1 VTSVSTIVQIVLL
14 AGSFAAALGY
24 FALAEAP
31 PSALRAAVKTAV
43 FALFAL
49 FVATLVA
56 SGEYDP
62 FALAVVAAALALSA
76 VGDFLLALKDQQRYF
91 VLGLASFLAAHLA
104 YLVVFLPRAS
114 PPEAWPL
121 VAAIAAVAA
130 ALTFVVR
137 LTPRLGRM
145 KAPVFAYFIVI
156 MAMVVAALSIREAP
170 WVVGLG
176 AVLFALSD
184 ALIALRKF
192 WRPFPGIGA
201 LIWATY
207 CAAQYLIVF
216 GLLSAP
222 GLI

>member
-1 VTSVSTIVQIVLL
+1 VTSVLTIVQIVLL

-31 PSALRAAVKTAV
+31 PSLLRTAVKTAV

-56 SGEYDP
+56 SGEYNP
-62 FALAVVAAALALSA
+62 YALAVVAVALALSA
-76 VGDFLLALKDQQRYF
+76 LGDFLLALEDQQRYF

-104 YLVVFLPRAS
+104 YLVVFVQHVS
-114 PPEAWPL
+114 PPEGWSLA
-121 VAAIAAVAA
+121 AAIAVVAA
-130 ALTFVVR
+130 ALAFVVR
-137 LTPRLGRM
+137 LAPALGRM

-156 MAMVVAALSIREAP
+156 MAMVVAALSVREAP
-170 WVVGLG
+170 WVVGVG

-184 ALIALRKF
+184 SLIAVRKF
-192 WRPFPGIGA
+192 WRPFPGIVA